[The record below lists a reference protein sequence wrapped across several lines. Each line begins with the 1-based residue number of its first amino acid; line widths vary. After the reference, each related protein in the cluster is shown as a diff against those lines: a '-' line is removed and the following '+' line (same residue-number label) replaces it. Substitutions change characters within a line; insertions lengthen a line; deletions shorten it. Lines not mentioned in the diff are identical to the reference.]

1 MLVSQ
6 ENVGYNNC
14 VCPRNQRAHP
24 PGFGTLRYLTIK
36 GVLTLLMKTSDKGT
50 IDIANDV
57 FSNIV
62 GDAASS
68 CFGVKGM
75 ASQSKESGIWQ
86 LLVRESMSKGV
97 TVHYSE
103 DGTVA
108 VELHIVVDHG
118 VNLSAVSES
127 IMSEV
132 SYKVTAAT
140 GVIVNQVDVYIDS
153 MNMD

>member
-1 MLVSQ
+1 MVVINS
-6 ENVGYNNC
+6 E
-14 VCPRNQRAHP
+14 
-24 PGFGTLRYLTIK
+24 K
-36 GVLTLLMKTSDKGT
+36 GV
-50 IDIANDV
+50 IDIVNDV

-75 ASQSKESGIWQ
+75 ASQSKDNGVWQ
-86 LLVRESMSKGV
+86 LLRRESMSKGV
-97 TVHYSE
+97 SVHYSE
-103 DGTVA
+103 DGSVS

-118 VNLSAVSES
+118 VNLSALCES

-132 SYKVTAAT
+132 SYKVAAST
-140 GVIVNQVDVYIDS
+140 GVPVTQVDVYIDS